1 MRAGQLDRLIRI
13 DHYSTDAVDDF
24 GTPTPAWTLIA
35 DGVPAQIVQASTQE
49 FLRGGASE
57 ETAIIFRIRWMA
69 GVTLSDRVTYEGQV
83 FNIKETK
90 EIGRRKGLDLRCVR
104 LTGGNDA

>member
-13 DHYSTDAVDDF
+13 DHYATDAVDDF

-35 DGVPAQIVQASTQE
+35 ENVPAQIVQASTTE
-49 FLRGGASE
+49 YLRGGANE
-57 ETAIIFRIRWMA
+57 ETAIIFRIRWLA
-69 GVTLSDRVTYEGQV
+69 GITLSDRVTYEGGY

-90 EIGRRKGLDLRCVR
+90 EIGRRNGLDLRCVR
-104 LTGGNDA
+104 LTGGNNA